1 MESFT
6 TPQLVMWIGINFGF
20 AAVVAGVL
28 LAQNAR
34 REKETIARDQRREEQ
49 WTALTAQ
56 WLTQLADII
65 KGNTMAMTELK
76 GVIAAMCDRLDRLE
90 KK

>member
-1 MESFT
+1 VEAFT
-6 TPQLVMWIGINFGF
+6 TPQLVMWMGVNFGF

-34 REKETIARDQRREEQ
+34 REKEGASRDQRREEQ
-49 WTALTAQ
+49 WTSLTAQ

-65 KGNTMAMTELK
+65 KSNTMAMTELK
-76 GVIAAMCDRLDRLE
+76 SVIAAMCDRMDRLE